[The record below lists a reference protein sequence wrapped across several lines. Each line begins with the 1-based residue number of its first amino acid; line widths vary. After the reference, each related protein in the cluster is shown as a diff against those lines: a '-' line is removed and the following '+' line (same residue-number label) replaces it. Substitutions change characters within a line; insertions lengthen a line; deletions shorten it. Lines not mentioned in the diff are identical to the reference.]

1 MLVKFL
7 SSETGELIMFSEAAG
22 PLLRA
27 IDKECTARGTFT
39 REQMLPAAT
48 LLRQAVARGEGTL
61 PEEDKADGSEK
72 PVAMGARAW
81 PLPSPDRPPD
91 TDHLTTTAK
100 EPSSPPPPR

>member
-27 IDKECTARGTFT
+27 IDKECTARGTVT

-81 PLPSPDRPPD
+81 PLIDMLERTSKGG
-91 TDHLTTTAK
+91 TKANIVWEATA
-100 EPSSPPPPR
+100 PF

>member
-48 LLRQAVARGEGTL
+48 LVSAQSLAPNQAN
-61 PEEDKADGSEK
+61 
-72 PVAMGARAW
+72 GA
-81 PLPSPDRPPD
+81 S
-91 TDHLTTTAK
+91 
-100 EPSSPPPPR
+100 

>member
-7 SSETGELIMFSEAAG
+7 SSETGELLMFSEAAG

-27 IDKECTARGTFT
+27 IGKECTARGTFT
-39 REQMLPAAT
+39 REQMMPAAT

-81 PLPSPDRPPD
+81 PLIDMLERTSQGG
-91 TDHLTTTAK
+91 AK
-100 EPSSPPPPR
+100 ANIVWEAAAPF